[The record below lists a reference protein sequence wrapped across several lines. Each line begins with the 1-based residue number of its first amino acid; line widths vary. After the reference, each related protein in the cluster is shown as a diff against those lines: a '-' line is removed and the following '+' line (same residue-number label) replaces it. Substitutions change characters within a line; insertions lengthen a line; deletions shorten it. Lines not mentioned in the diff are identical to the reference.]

1 MTQPFDFNSIRHF
14 VENVFAYIT
23 SNPKIVSI
31 LVSLVF
37 LAILYVVIKKFIR
50 KLSSVVK
57 YYFYSSIGF
66 SSVNILTTILS
77 YFAVSLPLPFGIS
90 SFLLNSGS
98 LITLVIGLWKLKKEL
113 EEFGL

>member
-1 MTQPFDFNSIRHF
+1 MTQSFDFNSIRHF

-77 YFAVSLPLPFGIS
+77 YFEVSLPLPFG
-90 SFLLNSGS
+90 
-98 LITLVIGLWKLKKEL
+98 ITLVIGLWKLKKEL

>member
-31 LVSLVF
+31 LVSLVL

-57 YYFYSSIGF
+57 YYFYSSILF
-66 SSVNILTTILS
+66 C
-77 YFAVSLPLPFGIS
+77 
-90 SFLLNSGS
+90 S
-98 LITLVIGLWKLKKEL
+98 LIAITIWN
-113 EEFGL
+113 

>member
-1 MTQPFDFNSIRHF
+1 MLQEFDFQHF
-14 VENVFAYIT
+14 IQNVFTYIT
-23 SNPKIVSI
+23 GNPKVLSI
-31 LVSLVF
+31 LISLIF
-37 LAILYVVIKKFIR
+37 LFILYVIIKKFIR

>member
-1 MTQPFDFNSIRHF
+1 MLQEFDFQHF
-14 VENVFAYIT
+14 IQNVFTYIT
-23 SNPKIVSI
+23 GNPKIVSI

-37 LAILYVVIKKFIR
+37 LAILYVVIKRFIR

>member
-1 MTQPFDFNSIRHF
+1 MTQSFDFNSIRHF

-37 LAILYVVIKKFIR
+37 LALYVVIKKFIR